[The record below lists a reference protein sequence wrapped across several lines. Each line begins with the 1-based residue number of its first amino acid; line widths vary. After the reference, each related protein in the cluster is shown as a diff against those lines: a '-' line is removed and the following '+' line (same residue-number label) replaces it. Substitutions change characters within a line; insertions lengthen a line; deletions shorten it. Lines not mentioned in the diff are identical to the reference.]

1 MFKANDKNTDVLV
14 FLMFLLLT
22 LNIIQTFT
30 VSIIDFKQVNV
41 SRERLRNIP
50 GVFLI
55 NSFHATDLSSYPL
68 KTRENLWRKTS

>member
-30 VSIIDFKQVNV
+30 VSIVDFKQVNV

-50 GVFLI
+50 GVF
-55 NSFHATDLSSYPL
+55 F
-68 KTRENLWRKTS
+68 K

>member
-30 VSIIDFKQVNV
+30 VSIVDFKQVNV
-41 SRERLRNIP
+41 SRERLRNVS
-50 GVFLI
+50 GVFLS
-55 NSFHATDLSSYPL
+55 NYVSP
-68 KTRENLWRKTS
+68 

>member
-30 VSIIDFKQVNV
+30 VSIVDFKQVNV
-41 SRERLRNIP
+41 SRERLRNVP
-50 GVFLI
+50 GVFLS
-55 NSFHATDLSSYPL
+55 NYVSP
-68 KTRENLWRKTS
+68 

>member
-1 MFKANDKNTDVLV
+1 MFKANNKNTDVLL

-30 VSIIDFKQVNV
+30 VSIVDFKQVNV

-50 GVFLI
+50 GVFLS
-55 NSFHATDLSSYPL
+55 NSVSPL
-68 KTRENLWRKTS
+68 IHFMPLISFDTP